1 MRAVLLASLTLAT
14 ACGPKVPEIPPDQ
27 PVAAAPMLLGDCV
40 RSVLL
45 AHSGT
50 IVKVEGTTDST
61 RAIYEFDVRS
71 PDGTQ
76 WDIECDALTAKVV
89 EIEQEVNSPN
99 DEPFKARVVITT
111 DSARAI
117 ALAAHPGE
125 VIETEFEVESDGAA
139 TYEFDIKGA
148 DGSETKVEVDA
159 TNGKITEANPEA
171 FQIGVE

>member
-1 MRAVLLASLTLAT
+1 MRAALLMSLTLAT
-14 ACGPKVPEIPPDQ
+14 ACGPKVPDIPPDQ
-27 PVAAAPMLLGDCV
+27 PVVVAPMLLGDCV

-50 IVKVEGTTDST
+50 IVKLEGTTDSSRT
-61 RAIYEFDVRS
+61 IYEFDVRS

-76 WDIECDALTAKVV
+76 WDIECDAVTAKVV
-89 EIEQEVNSPN
+89 EIEQEVNSPT
-99 DEPFKARVVITT
+99 DEPFRQKVVITT
-111 DSARAI
+111 DSARTI
-117 ALAAHPGE
+117 ALGLHPGE
-125 VIETEFEVESDGAA
+125 VIETEYEVESDGAA

-159 TNGKITEANPEA
+159 TNGRITEANPEA